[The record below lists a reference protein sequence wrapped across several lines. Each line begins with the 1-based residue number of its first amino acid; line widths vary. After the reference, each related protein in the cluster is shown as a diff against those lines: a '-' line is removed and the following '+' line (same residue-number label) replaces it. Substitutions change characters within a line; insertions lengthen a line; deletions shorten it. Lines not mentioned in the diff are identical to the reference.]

1 MYQTILLTVLPFC
14 LVIAALTDF
23 FEMTIPNWISLLLVF
38 AFLLLSPFSGLTLV
52 EFGWHVAA
60 AGMVF
65 SICFALFAFNVMG
78 GGDAKLL
85 TAAALWFGFNH
96 SLFEFLVLTGYL
108 GGMLTIIVLLVR
120 ANWDKFAT
128 VGVKLPQTLMVA
140 KKIPYAIAIGA
151 AGLMAYPS
159 SPLMVAA
166 IQKGL

>member
-1 MYQTILLTVLPFC
+1 MYYTIILTVLPFC

-23 FEMTIPNWISLLLVF
+23 FEMTIPNWISVLLVLC
-38 AFLLLSPFSGLTLV
+38 FLLVSPFSGLTMVDL
-52 EFGWHVAA
+52 GWHIAA
-60 AGMVF
+60 ASAVF
-65 SICFALFAFNVMG
+65 VACFTLFAFNVMG

-96 SLFEFLVLTGYL
+96 SLLEFLVLTGYF
-108 GGMLTIIVLLVR
+108 GGMLTIIVLLLR

-166 IQKGL
+166 IQRAF